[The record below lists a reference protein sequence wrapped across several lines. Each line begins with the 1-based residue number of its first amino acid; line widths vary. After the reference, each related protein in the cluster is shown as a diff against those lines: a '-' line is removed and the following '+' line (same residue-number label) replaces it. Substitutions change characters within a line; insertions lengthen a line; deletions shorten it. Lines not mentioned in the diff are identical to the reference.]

1 MIIRAIKTRQLDF
14 LYHVYAS
21 NKNW

>member
-1 MIIRAIKTRQLDF
+1 MVIRAIKTRQLDF